1 MQKTMTAR
9 HCDLA
14 DPYKEHADREMDR
27 LNRYGDNIISADL
40 IVSLEKYRFMV
51 ELNVH
56 VGGQILTSRE
66 EDAEAY
72 TALDQAVNK
81 METQLKKRNGKLHD
95 HRVRR
100 QKEV

>member
-14 DPYKEHADREMDR
+14 DAYKQHADREMDR
-27 LNRYGDNIISADL
+27 LNRYSDNILSADL
-40 IVSLEKYRFMV
+40 IVSQEKYRYLV

-56 VGGQILTSRE
+56 VGRHVLTSRE
-66 EDAEAY
+66 EHAEAY
-72 TALDQAVNK
+72 AALGQVVSK
-81 METQLKKRNGKLHD
+81 MESQLKKHNDKLHD

-100 QKEV
+100 

>member
-9 HCDLA
+9 HCELA
-14 DPYKEHADREMDR
+14 EAYKQHADREMDR
-27 LNRYGDNIISADL
+27 LNRYSDNILSADL
-40 IVSLEKYRFMV
+40 VISQEKYRYMV

-56 VGGQILTSRE
+56 VGGHILTSRE

-81 METQLKKRNGKLHD
+81 MESQLKKYNGKLHD
-95 HRVRR
+95 HRARR
-100 QKEV
+100 H

>member
-9 HCDLA
+9 HCELA
-14 DPYKEHADREMDR
+14 DAYKQHADREMDR
-27 LNRYGDNIISADL
+27 LNRYSDNILSADL
-40 IVSLEKYRFMV
+40 IVSQEKYRYMV

-56 VGGQILTSRE
+56 VGGQILTSKE

-72 TALDQAVNK
+72 TALDHAVNK
-81 METQLKKRNGKLHD
+81 MESQLKKHNGKLHD

-100 QKEV
+100 H